1 MNTERASNIDE
12 KLTRIYASF
21 MEAATGLTFDLD
33 QQISLLSQQTT
44 FMLNQIHDLG
54 TKDKLDDLQATMN
67 IVSQT
72 ARELTQLQ
80 AEQITSGQEVLQA
93 FNNFSP
99 TQLLPRWLAGLI
111 DWSVA
116 LKTEVPRFI
125 LFSTPALTFLM
136 FGRART
142 AICVFFITGGLLT
155 MPMCSALKLT
165 RFHPPSLVTS
175 INIYRDASSNS

>member
-1 MNTERASNIDE
+1 MQVLALNNEKAIDVDE

-33 QQISLLSQQTT
+33 QQINLLSQQTA

-54 TKDKLDDLQATMN
+54 TQDKLDNLQATMK

-80 AEQITSGQEVLQA
+80 ADQIASGQEVLQA

-99 TQLLPRWLAGLI
+99 AQLLPRWLAGLI
-111 DWSVA
+111 DWSIT
-116 LKTEVPRFI
+116 LKTEAPRFV
-125 LFSTPALTFLM
+125 LFSTPALTILM
-136 FGRART
+136 FGRVRT
-142 AICVFFITGGLLT
+142 AFCVFFITGKFLT
-155 MPMCSALKLT
+155 MSTRYVLT
-165 RFHPPSLVTS
+165 SIRFHQASLVAS
-175 INIYRDASSNS
+175 IALY